1 MEGAVLE
8 VPSIHPAFSEG
19 SRFGKE
25 AHAIAKF
32 LFSSKVHFHMQPDL
46 QKPNIITQDIKH

>member
-46 QKPNIITQDIKH
+46 QKPNIITQYIKH